1 MISRSGKI
9 VRKRHRHSSADEIKE
24 EEDIISKLP
33 DALLT
38 EILSYLPEADAN
50 RTRIL
55 SKRWKD
61 IWAFLPNL
69 RLVMPFDCSSEEA
82 NKFHDF
88 VDQIIALRGGMN
100 INRVSLSCSKNF
112 DYNRVCDWLCTV
124 VKCNVQEIELG
135 FSAERFLVKF
145 CWSLFKS
152 CNTLVGLTLRGE
164 FVLDVRQVEL
174 RFPCLKK
181 LNLVSTV
188 YSGDQSLT
196 NLISGCPVLEELFV
210 RRQVIGCSDNMKTFK
225 VSSLSLKRLKI
236 SFTLGVLGNYHV
248 VIDAPIEY
256 IYIGNANST
265 YYTFTKP
272 LSLVEAHMNT
282 RRPINSNV
290 LMNLN
295 SAKILTLT
303 NSTLMGL
310 QELYAIQIPMFHNLV
325 KFEIGVTYRFGWS
338 LLPLFLGSMPNL
350 EHITFLDGLVP
361 FLCAQHAHTFNML
374 WNPPMYLPNC
384 LRFKLKE
391 IIIRNRQAI
400 TQQEFPLISY
410 LLRYSYHL
418 EKLSIIA
425 HNINPMILWQLLR
438 FPRGSDLILQ
448 EVKEGY
454 VKRVDVFS
462 YTTLEL
468 ITRGA

>member
-9 VRKRHRHSSADEIKE
+9 VCKSYRHSSADEIKEE

-38 EILSYLPEADAN
+38 EILSYLPEAEAY
-50 RTRIL
+50 RTRIV

-69 RLVMPFDCSSEEA
+69 RLVMPFDCSIAEA

-88 VDQIIALRGGMN
+88 VDQIIALRGRMN
-100 INRVSLSCSKNF
+100 INRVSLCCSKNF

-124 VKCNVQEIELG
+124 VKCKVQEIELG

-164 FVLDVRQVEL
+164 FVLDVREAEL

-181 LNLVSTV
+181 LNLLSTV
-188 YSGDQSLT
+188 Y
-196 NLISGCPVLEELFV
+196 P
-210 RRQVIGCSDNMKTFK
+210 DNMKTFK
-225 VSSLSLKRLKI
+225 V
-236 SFTLGVLGNYHV
+236 
-248 VIDAPIEY
+248 VIDAPNIEY
-256 IYIGNANST
+256 MYIGNANST
-265 YYTFTKP
+265 HYTFTKS
-272 LSLVEAHMNT
+272 LSLVEANMNT

-310 QELYAIQIPMFHNLV
+310 QDLYVLQIPMFHNLV
-325 KFEIGVTYRFGWS
+325 KFEIGIDCRLGWF
-338 LLPLFLGSMPNL
+338 LLPHFLVSMPNL
-350 EHITFLDGLVP
+350 EHITFLNGLVP

-425 HNINPMILWQLLR
+425 HNINPMILAQLLS
-438 FPRGSDLILQ
+438 FPCGS